1 MSPND
6 PPSLANDST
15 RPEAQH
21 QQIPEAVA
29 LDHLSETQHVAAV
42 SRQIKPPPF
51 CKQNPRLWFAQVEMA
66 FLTNGITTDVNK
78 FRFVALHLSGDV
90 LDAVSDIILTPP
102 TEGKYEVLKRRIV
115 ATYDEGDERRLRRL
129 LRPILRTLFL
139 EQLPDQV
146 RAILVASDTQDL
158 TRLAEMA
165 DRAVDAVRPT
175 SVNAVAILNE
185 TRSNIE
191 SQDKSNDLQFSIH
204 ALQLQVEALT
214 KQFNWEFRPRR
225 GRSRSRGP
233 GPRGRS
239 PVPANKDRNSNL
251 PCYYHKRFGSDAR
264 NCQAPCGWPKSQTNP
279 EKGN

>member
-1 MSPND
+1 
-6 PPSLANDST
+6 
-15 RPEAQH
+15 
-21 QQIPEAVA
+21 
-29 LDHLSETQHVAAV
+29 
-42 SRQIKPPPF
+42 
-51 CKQNPRLWFAQVEMA
+51 MA

-129 LRPILRTLFL
+129 LRNHEISDERPTAYLHRLRNLAGGQCSDPILRTLFL

-225 GRSRSRGP
+225 GRSRSRDP